1 MNPQRLTEIMK
12 KYRASRARCA
22 YLQSQLEMLERFLT
36 ICEGEMIDDM
46 VSMSQALTGMPHGT
60 SVGDPTG
67 RLAIDIEAGK
77 ISPFV
82 KEIREEIEGARAEL
96 QRIKEDV
103 RTVEIVLEA
112 MTAKERSL
120 LEMKMIDELSW
131 DEIIHR
137 MNREYGFGSSKRS
150 LQRMMERIMDKA
162 REIVK

>member
-22 YLQSQLEMLERFLT
+22 FLQSQLVMLERFLE

-60 SVGDPTG
+60 TVGDPTG
-67 RLAIDIEAGK
+67 RLAMDIHSGK

-82 KEIREEIEGARAEL
+82 KEIREEIEGVKAEL
-96 QRIKEDV
+96 QSVTRDV
-103 RTVEIVLEA
+103 QAVEIVLNA

-131 DEIIHR
+131 EEIIHR
-137 MNREYGFGSSKRS
+137 MNQEYGFGSSKRS
-150 LQRMMERIMDKA
+150 LQRMMERIMEKA
-162 REIVK
+162 RDIVK